1 MRAAR
6 GGGRSLDGL
15 GVLLEVAREAAAHH
29 AQAAVLEVGEALQ
42 GLDLRLGLGLGSG
55 LGLGWG

>member
-1 MRAAR
+1 MTLAASPPPPPPVA
-6 GGGRSLDGL
+6 GGSVDGL

-42 GLDLRLGLGLGSG
+42 QGLGLGLG
-55 LGLGWG
+55 